1 MVLVMIKSQVN
12 NPNWLQQMPRK
23 QLKEYV
29 FNLIKLVENETDKHN
44 LSLYQKWLKEA
55 QNELYRRDKIISY
68 YANKKTTN
76 K

>member
-1 MVLVMIKSQVN
+1 MVLKMQKSQVN
-12 NPNWLQQMPRK
+12 NPNWLREMPRK

-55 QNELYRRDKIISY
+55 QDELYRRDKIISY